1 MNGKALACTR
11 CGTVL
16 AELAGPTSG
25 ALVCGTCGAGLH
37 VAAFPALFRPLVA
50 GQPGQAIVL
59 EGEASCFYHPQK
71 RAVVP
76 CQTCGRFLCALCDVE
91 LNGQHLCPACLESGQ
106 AKGRLTELQKRYT
119 LYDSVALTLAIAPL
133 LFWPLTCLSA
143 PAALYV
149 AVRHWKTPLSIL
161 PRTKIRYLLA
171 IVLATVTLVGWG
183 LIIYAL
189 VRK

>member
-16 AELAGPTSG
+16 AELADATSG
-25 ALVCGTCGAGLH
+25 ACACSNCDAQFY
-37 VAAFPALFRPLVA
+37 VAVFPALSRPLAA

-59 EGEASCFYHPQK
+59 DGEASCFYHPQK
-71 RAVVP
+71 RALVP

-106 AKGRLTELQKRYT
+106 AKGRLTQLQKRHV

-143 PAALYV
+143 PATLYI
-149 AVRHWKTPLSIL
+149 AIRHWKTPLSIL
-161 PRTKIRYLLA
+161 PRTKIRYLVA
-171 IVLATVTLVGWG
+171 MVLATVQLAGWG
-183 LIIYAL
+183 LVIYAL